1 MNETK
6 ETIENLR
13 KNLST
18 LRIIAGWSA
27 EQLANILDVS
37 RATIV
42 NLENTE
48 NKMSTMQYYA
58 VMYVLEEECRENEIL
73 EKAMCILLERDNVSE
88 KMKQELRDRAASAA
102 KQVGRKS
109 GASTI
114 AKAFQKDFMSLK
126 ISDITPEQILR
137 DQVIVDELLT
147 RKTD

>member
-27 EQLANILDVS
+27 EQLASILDIS

-42 NLENTE
+42 TLENTE
-48 NKMSTMQYYA
+48 NKLSVMQFYA
-58 VMYVLEEECRENEIL
+58 IMYVLKEESRVNKIL
-73 EKAMCILLERDNVSE
+73 EKAMDILLERDNVSE
-88 KMKQELRDRAASAA
+88 KMKQDLRDRAASVA

-109 GASTI
+109 GTSTI
-114 AKAFQKDFMSLK
+114 SKAVQKDFMNMK
-126 ISDITPEQILR
+126 ISDINPKDILLG
-137 DQVIVDELLT
+137 QTIVDDLMT
-147 RKTD
+147 RKH

>member
-27 EQLANILDVS
+27 EQLATILDVS

-42 NLENTE
+42 SLENTE
-48 NKMSTMQYYA
+48 NKMSVMQFYA
-58 VMYVLEEECRENEIL
+58 IMYVLKEKSRDNKIL

-88 KMKQELRDRAASAA
+88 KMKQDLRDRAASTA
-102 KQVGRKS
+102 KRVGRKS

-114 AKAFQKDFMSLK
+114 SKAIQEDFKNMK
-126 ISDITPEQILR
+126 ISEIDPNDILNGQI
-137 DQVIVDELLT
+137 IVDELIT
-147 RKTD
+147 RKTN